1 MRSLFFR
8 CARPIRTSLALV
20 FLASGALADPSHG
33 IAMYGQP
40 ALPPDFVSLPYV
52 NPQAPTGGRLVE
64 GNTGGFDSLNPFIRK
79 GTVPWQFRFLTH
91 ESLMARN
98 LDEPFTLYG
107 LLAESVETPEDRS
120 WVEFTLRPQARF
132 SDGSPVTVADVI
144 WSFETLGT
152 QGHPRYRG
160 FHRKL
165 ASITQ
170 TGPRSVRLS
179 FNTEDRELALIAG
192 LRPIL
197 KKAQWEGRDFTAT
210 TIHDVPIG
218 SAPYVVNDYEQGRYV
233 RLTRN
238 PEYWGRDLPIR
249 QGIANLDEI
258 RIEFFGDSTVL
269 FEAFKAQELSF
280 YRDFN
285 AESWASE
292 YGFPAVA
299 RGDVVQSEIQH
310 QRPTGM
316 TGYVMNTRRPQF
328 QDWRVREA
336 LIHAFNFAY
345 INDTLTG
352 GRQDRIGSYFSN
364 SELGLQPGAASG
376 KVADLLAPFAKT
388 LLPGTLE
395 GYTLPAGDTRPRNRK
410 DLRRA
415 MELLQQA
422 GWTVQDGVLRN
433 PEGQR
438 FAFEILLRQ
447 GDTTGQAIFN
457 IYAQA
462 MERLGIQMTL
472 STVDN
477 AQYAEREREYDF
489 DMIYF
494 RRDLSL
500 SPGNEQKLYWG
511 SAGVDTPGTR
521 NLMGMNSP
529 AAEAMI
535 DAMLTAQDRTDF
547 IAAARALDRI
557 LTAGRYVIP
566 IWSFGPD
573 RIAHSKALHY
583 PKTIPIYGARTG
595 WVPDAWWSQEA
606 EK

>member
-79 GTVPWQFRFLTH
+79 GTVPWQLRFLTH

-472 STVDN
+472 STMDN

>member
-1 MRSLFFR
+1 MRPLFFR
-8 CARPIRTSLALV
+8 CARSIRTSLALI
-20 FLASGALADPSHG
+20 FLTSAAAAEPSHG

-40 ALPPDFVSLPYV
+40 TLPPDFVSLPYV
-52 NPQAPTGGRLVE
+52 NPEAPTGGRLVV

-79 GTVPWQFRFLTH
+79 GTVPWQLRFLTH
-91 ESLMARN
+91 ESLMARS
-98 LDEPFTLYG
+98 LDEPFSLYG
-107 LLAESVETPEDRS
+107 LLAESVEVPEDRS
-120 WVEFTLRPQARF
+120 WVEFTLRPEARF
-132 SDGSPVTVADVI
+132 SDGSPVTAEDVI

-152 QGHPRYRG
+152 QGHPRYLG

-165 ASITQ
+165 AGIEQ
-170 TGPRSVRLS
+170 TGPRSVRLT
-179 FNTEDRELALIAG
+179 FNTQDRELALIAG

-197 KKAQWEGRDFTAT
+197 KKSQWEQRDFTAT

-249 QGIANLDEI
+249 RGIANLDEI

-269 FEAFKAQELSF
+269 FEAFKAQDLTF

-285 AESWASE
+285 AEAWASE
-292 YGFPAVA
+292 YGFPAVT

-316 TGYVMNTRRPQF
+316 TGYVMNTRRAPF

-336 LIHAFNFAY
+336 MILAFNYAY

-364 SELGLQPGAASG
+364 SELGLKPGVATG
-376 KVADLLAPFAKT
+376 KVAQLLTPYAET
-388 LLPGTLE
+388 LLPGTIE
-395 GYTLPAGDTRPRNRK
+395 GYALPEGDTRPRNRK

-415 MELLQQA
+415 LHLLQEA
-422 GWTVQDGVLRN
+422 GWTVENGKMQDRS
-433 PEGQR
+433 GQP
-438 FAFEILLRQ
+438 FQFEILLRQ

-462 MERLGIQMTL
+462 IERLGIEMTI

-511 SAGVDTPGTR
+511 ADGVDAPGTR

-535 DAMLTAQDRTDF
+535 NAMLTAQDRTDF
-547 IAAARALDRI
+547 VAAARALDRI

-573 RIAHSKALHY
+573 RIAHSKHLKY
-583 PKTIPIYGARTG
+583 PENVPVYGARTG
-595 WVPDAWWSQEA
+595 WVPDAWWYEETA
-606 EK
+606 E

>member
-79 GTVPWQFRFLTH
+79 GTVPWQLRFLTH

>member
-79 GTVPWQFRFLTH
+79 GTVPWQLRFLTH

-535 DAMLTAQDRTDF
+535 
-547 IAAARALDRI
+547 
-557 LTAGRYVIP
+557 
-566 IWSFGPD
+566 
-573 RIAHSKALHY
+573 
-583 PKTIPIYGARTG
+583 
-595 WVPDAWWSQEA
+595 
-606 EK
+606 

>member
-79 GTVPWQFRFLTH
+79 GTVPWQLRFLTH

-352 GRQDRIGSYFSN
+352 GRQDRIGSYFPN